1 MEEMDKNIYYIVT
14 NDQNSH
20 FAGIFTSYKK
30 ALKFCKCASYNFAI
44 DNEDEDSSLEELFDS
59 YMEDQCVIKR
69 VRLNSIDI
77 TKPVY
82 IMQDGN
88 YFIRPEI
95 KNEFD
100 PNKYLTNNLEKIKD
114 FSKKYNKEYDKS
126 FYIVKI
132 NPKY

>member
-1 MEEMDKNIYYIVT
+1 MDKNIYYIVS
-14 NDQNSH
+14 NNQNSH
-20 FAGIFTSYKK
+20 FSGIFTSYKK
-30 ALKFCKCASYNFAI
+30 ALKFCKCASYNFAV
-44 DNEDEDSSLEELFDS
+44 DNEDENSSKEELFDF
-59 YMEDQCVIKR
+59 YMEEKCIIKR

-100 PNKYLTNNLEKIKD
+100 PNKYLTNNFEKIKV
-114 FSKKYNKEYDKS
+114 FSKKNNQEYDKS

-132 NPKY
+132 NPKC